1 MCLSSR
7 SSLCPPRTG
16 TRPLPSS
23 SPLPV
28 PTHTVES
35 KKLTTHSSLGTKL
48 PANSVVPPMIEYRTL
63 RMSVFHLVR
72 LVTETSGTVYLR
84 LSTAS
89 SGANFNEQL
98 SESGLQPVAL
108 SLCSFPVRLLFPILA
123 FALVIVCQISN
134 RMSRGHFSGFC
145 ATTSSI
151 CPSLLYKRRSAS
163 QRIKCTRDVSQVYP
177 ASSSSKRR

>member
-1 MCLSSR
+1 
-7 SSLCPPRTG
+7 LCPPRTG
-16 TRPLPSS
+16 TRPPPLILTSPCPYTPYRRNCLGGYFSHPGQAQGPLPSS

-98 SESGLQPVAL
+98 S
-108 SLCSFPVRLLFPILA
+108 
-123 FALVIVCQISN
+123 
-134 RMSRGHFSGFC
+134 
-145 ATTSSI
+145 
-151 CPSLLYKRRSAS
+151 
-163 QRIKCTRDVSQVYP
+163 
-177 ASSSSKRR
+177 

>member
-98 SESGLQPVAL
+98 SKSGLQPVAL

-123 FALVIVCQISN
+123 FALVIYSDCQ
-134 RMSRGHFSGFC
+134 RT
-145 ATTSSI
+145 ASSLETI
-151 CPSLLYKRRSAS
+151 LPTNFVLASLRQDARSALRS
-163 QRIKCTRDVSQVYP
+163 GSR
-177 ASSSSKRR
+177 